1 MRLSFLGAAR
11 EVTGSCYLLEAGG
24 RRILIDC
31 GLFQGGREARRKN
44 REALAFDPR
53 SIDCVLLTHAH
64 IDHSGLLPRLVALGY
79 RGPIHATA
87 ATCDLLAVMLPDAA
101 YIQEKEAERENRH
114 RHRARQTVVR
124 HEERGRG
131 RPALESAPLYT
142 VAQAHDCLRRLRPV
156 DYDTEFE
163 PLPGMRCRLRDAGH
177 ILGAAMI
184 ELWVTEEPPTL
195 AVLAAPHGGAHRAL
209 GRPGGAMEHGATR
222 KLVFSGDIGQPGR
235 PVVRD
240 PTPIADAD
248 VLLIESTY
256 GDRLHK
262 SIEETEQELVRAID
276 ETLTQSRGNLIVPAF
291 AVGRTQEIL
300 YVLGDLMRRGRIAR
314 DIEIIVDSP
323 MAVRAT
329 EITGQHLDLTDIE
342 MRTLTAWQK
351 QKRAN
356 RPRIRYTESVEESMR
371 LNELRGAI
379 IISAS
384 GMCDAGRIKHH
395 LRHNLPRAE
404 AGILITGFQAE
415 GTLGRRLVDGARRV
429 RIFGEE
435 IPVRARLHTI
445 GGLSAHADQA
455 GLLGWLG
462 GFHAPPK
469 RTFVVHGES
478 ATAEGFARLV
488 HERLGWRTEA
498 PLPLSSHTL

>member
-1 MRLSFLGAAR
+1 MRISFLGAAR

-24 RRILIDC
+24 HRILVDC
-31 GLFQGGREARRKN
+31 GMFQGGREARRKN

-79 RGPIHATA
+79 RGPIHATT

-101 YIQEKEAERENRH
+101 YIQEKEVERETRH
-114 RHRARQTVVR
+114 RHRARHAPEQ
-124 HEERGRG
+124 GRA
-131 RPALESAPLYT
+131 RSVPESAPLYT
-142 VAQAHDCLRRLRPV
+142 VAQAHDCLHHLRPV

-177 ILGAAMI
+177 ILGAAI
-184 ELWVTEEPPTL
+184 VELWIKERGV
-195 AVLAAPHGGAHRAL
+195 
-209 GRPGGAMEHGATR
+209 TR

-240 PTPIADAD
+240 PTPIAEAD
-248 VLLIESTY
+248 VLLVESTY
-256 GDRLHK
+256 GNRLHK
-262 SIEETEQELVRAID
+262 SIEETERELVHAID
-276 ETLTQSRGNLIVPAF
+276 ETIGGGGGRGHNRGNLVVPSF

-314 DIEIIVDSP
+314 NIEIIVDSP
-323 MAVRAT
+323 MATRAT
-329 EITGQHLDLTDIE
+329 EITMRHLDLTDIE
-342 MRTLTAWQK
+342 MRALTAWQSAG
-351 QKRAN
+351 RGN
-356 RPRIRYTESVEESMR
+356 RPHIRFTESVEDSVR

-384 GMCDAGRIKHH
+384 GMCDAGRVKHH

-404 AGILITGFQAE
+404 SGVLITGFQAE

-429 RIFGEE
+429 KIFGEE
-435 IPVRARLHTI
+435 VAVRARLYTI

-455 GLLGWLG
+455 GLLGWLS
-462 GFHAPPK
+462 GFRTPPQ

-478 ATAEGFARLV
+478 ATAEDFARLV
-488 HERLGWRTEA
+488 HGRLGWRTEA
-498 PLPLSSHTL
+498 PLPLSSHSL